1 MLFNYLLSA
10 AAEGGATTGDA
21 NTPAQGG
28 LPGWAMWVIIGVVL
42 VLMIALTIIPQKKRQ
57 KEQQNMMN
65 SLAVGT
71 KLMTVGG
78 LVGKITQVNADNT
91 LIINVGTEENPTL
104 IVIDRKAVGY
114 VLENVNPP
122 APVVE
127 DAPVDGNV
135 DDAPQE
141 PAAEDVEVSDD
152 AFDMDNADAQE
163 EVAPATDDV
172 TVDESEDK

>member
-1 MLFNYLLSA
+1 MLFNYLLLA
-10 AAEGGATTGDA
+10 ATEGGATTDNPTQ
-21 NTPAQGG
+21 NTG
-28 LPGWAMWVIIGVVL
+28 LPGWAMWIIIGVVL

-127 DAPVDGNV
+127 DAPVDG
-135 DDAPQE
+135 DAEVQE